1 MKQSTFSA
9 VMANNIQ
16 NLWQRYSKSLRLLLV
31 MFLTLTASTNVWGAT
46 TTTYTFSSKSWAA
59 SQGDWTSGKD
69 GNQMTSG
76 RGIQVTTGVSGANAT
91 SPESF
96 TNVSKVVVTYS
107 TNASNGAGRIKI
119 KIGTNAEVTKNVTKT
134 GGTNDRTLTYDFS
147 PNQTGNI
154 KVTVTC
160 STNSIYIKSIAITE
174 AASAVNH
181 TVTWNVNGDQSVTTQ
196 VTEGSKPTFPTT
208 PSSCDATST
217 TFYGWATATW
227 DGKINDTNG
236 KTIYTSANEMPAVNG
251 AVTYYAVFAKA
262 TTTGGGSTSKQ
273 YSFDITP
280 SNFNSTSYAANNNE
294 KTSTAKA
301 SDGSTLS
308 VKWTYYQVMLQSSA
322 MQWQK
327 SAGYIYNSTDLGT
340 INSVTVT
347 KSTGT
352 FTTYYGTSKQPSSST
367 TVGNGYFQI
376 KVGSATGQTSK
387 VTITFTKTTQGAQT
401 TTYSDY
407 LTTCASTPT
416 PTTNI
421 TLNSGLSCVTN
432 GSATVELNATKLTT
446 FTPATRTGFTCSGYW
461 SAPSGGVQVLDAD
474 GDFAAIDVQDFI
486 TDGKWTC
493 EGDVTLTPRWECSNT
508 MTLSAGEQS
517 GGTYSLS
524 KTSLPTCDC
533 TDGVRQV
540 TITATPNS
548 GYSVTDI
555 SYSGNGT
562 ATKVSGPTKNGE
574 NTEWVYQFNQEDKG
588 TGTFTVTFT
597 VIPTYTVT
605 LVPGSG
611 SVPSTTLTETSA
623 GAGVT
628 LTTPT
633 LTGCGEWTFA
643 GWAEA
648 SVDTKTTE
656 EPTLIPAGA
665 YPLTSDITL
674 YAVYQRTEE
683 MEGNGG
689 GTEVTKSVSISN
701 YATANSWANATK
713 YTTVTI
719 DENITA
725 TASTGT
731 NTGKYYESGTDWRF
745 YQTESP
751 KLTISA
757 AIGCTIK
764 TVKVTYSV
772 DKTGVLTY
780 GGTNVSSGT
789 ATTINATSA
798 TFGVGN
804 TGDATNGQV
813 RITAI
818 EVTYTTSG
826 GGSTTTTYYHSTP
839 ECGTPCT
846 DAVNVTKGIS
856 SNGSFTMVSGYQ
868 STCNGTVTVTLSNIE
883 PATGYQFSEITQSG
897 VDAAK
902 VTINNTAKTVTYAQN
917 TSGTS
922 TINVTFIEIPPTYT
936 VTWMVNGEMITP
948 TIDHMFTTNITSG
961 NPILNIPN
969 DPAAPAGCST
979 KVFVGWTTKTI
990 DSETDTP
997 PQSYIRLA
1005 ASSPLLLK
1013 M

>member
-9 VMANNIQ
+9 VMATILK
-16 NLWQRYSKSLRLLLV
+16 NLWQRYSQSLRLLLV
-31 MFLTLTASTNVWGAT
+31 MFLTLTASTAWGIEYS
-46 TTTYTFSSKSWAA
+46 YTFTAKQFSANGSKTLNSVSWTLAGNGGYWGYDGTKGQQFGSSNAPYKTLTLSTSGISGTITKIIINTSGGSSVNASFTVSVGGTQWGSSTKLTTSATAYTFTGSNSGEIKFSYTQTSSKA
-59 SQGDWTSGKD
+59 
-69 GNQMTSG
+69 
-76 RGIQVTTGVSGANAT
+76 
-91 SPESF
+91 
-96 TNVSKVVVTYS
+96 
-107 TNASNGAGRIKI
+107 
-119 KIGTNAEVTKNVTKT
+119 
-134 GGTNDRTLTYDFS
+134 L
-147 PNQTGNI
+147 
-154 KVTVTC
+154 
-160 STNSIYIKSIAITE
+160 YIKSISVIYETAAATVPVTGVSLNKSTLTLTEGDSETLTATITP
-174 AASAVNH
+174 ANATDK
-181 TVTWNVNGDQSVTTQ
+181 TVTWST
-196 VTEGSKPTFPTT
+196 S
-208 PSSCDATST
+208 DANI
-217 TFYGWATATW
+217 ATVS
-227 DGKINDTNG
+227 NG
-236 KTIYTSANEMPAVNG
+236 KVTAV
-251 AVTYYAVFAKA
+251 A
-262 TTTGGGSTSKQ
+262 
-273 YSFDITP
+273 
-280 SNFNSTSYAANNNE
+280 E
-294 KTSTAKA
+294 
-301 SDGSTLS
+301 
-308 VKWTYYQVMLQSSA
+308 
-322 MQWQK
+322 
-327 SAGYIYNSTDLGT
+327 
-340 INSVTVT
+340 
-347 KSTGT
+347 
-352 FTTYYGTSKQPSSST
+352 
-367 TVGNGYFQI
+367 
-376 KVGSATGQTSK
+376 
-387 VTITFTKTTQGAQT
+387 
-401 TTYSDY
+401 
-407 LTTCASTPT
+407 
-416 PTTNI
+416 
-421 TLNSGLSCVTN
+421 
-432 GSATVELNATKLTT
+432 
-446 FTPATRTGFTCSGYW
+446 
-461 SAPSGGVQVLDAD
+461 
-474 GDFAAIDVQDFI
+474 
-486 TDGKWTC
+486 
-493 EGDVTLTPRWECSNT
+493 
-508 MTLSAGEQS
+508 
-517 GGTYSLS
+517 
-524 KTSLPTCDC
+524 
-533 TDGVRQV
+533 
-540 TITATPNS
+540 
-548 GYSVTDI
+548 
-555 SYSGNGT
+555 GT
-562 ATKVSGPTKNGE
+562 ATITVKTKDGNKTATC
-574 NTEWVYQFNQEDKG
+574 NV
-588 TGTFTVTFT
+588 TVN
-597 VIPTYTVT
+597 PKPKYTVT

-633 LTGCGEWTFA
+633 LTGCDEWSFA

-648 SVDTKTTE
+648 SVTTETTE

-856 SNGSFTMVSGYQ
+856 SNGSFTMVSSYQ
-868 STCNGTVTVTLSNIE
+868 STCNETVTVTLSNIE

-922 TINVTFIEIPPTYT
+922 IINVTFIEIPPTYT

-948 TIDHMFTTNITSG
+948 TIDLMFTTNITSG
-961 NPILNIPN
+961 NQITLLPPP
-969 DPAAPAGCST
+969 PAAPAGCSG
-979 KVFVGWTTKTI
+979 KVFVGWTTEAI

>member
-9 VMANNIQ
+9 VMATILK
-16 NLWQRYSKSLRLLLV
+16 NLWQRYSQSLRLLLV
-31 MFLTLTASTNVWGAT
+31 MFLTLTASTAWGIEYS
-46 TTTYTFSSKSWAA
+46 YTFTAKQFSANGSKTLNSVSWTLAGNGGYWGYDGTKGQQFGSSNAPYKTLTLSTSGISGTITKIIINTSGASSVNASFTVSVGGTQWGSSTKLTTSATAYTFTGSNSGEIKFSYTQTSSKA
-59 SQGDWTSGKD
+59 
-69 GNQMTSG
+69 
-76 RGIQVTTGVSGANAT
+76 
-91 SPESF
+91 
-96 TNVSKVVVTYS
+96 
-107 TNASNGAGRIKI
+107 
-119 KIGTNAEVTKNVTKT
+119 
-134 GGTNDRTLTYDFS
+134 L
-147 PNQTGNI
+147 
-154 KVTVTC
+154 
-160 STNSIYIKSIAITE
+160 YIKSISVIYETAAATVPVTGVSLNKSTLTLTEGDSETLTATITP
-174 AASAVNH
+174 ANATDK
-181 TVTWNVNGDQSVTTQ
+181 TVTWST
-196 VTEGSKPTFPTT
+196 S
-208 PSSCDATST
+208 DANI
-217 TFYGWATATW
+217 ATVS
-227 DGKINDTNG
+227 NG
-236 KTIYTSANEMPAVNG
+236 KVTAV
-251 AVTYYAVFAKA
+251 A
-262 TTTGGGSTSKQ
+262 
-273 YSFDITP
+273 
-280 SNFNSTSYAANNNE
+280 E
-294 KTSTAKA
+294 
-301 SDGSTLS
+301 
-308 VKWTYYQVMLQSSA
+308 
-322 MQWQK
+322 
-327 SAGYIYNSTDLGT
+327 
-340 INSVTVT
+340 
-347 KSTGT
+347 
-352 FTTYYGTSKQPSSST
+352 
-367 TVGNGYFQI
+367 
-376 KVGSATGQTSK
+376 
-387 VTITFTKTTQGAQT
+387 
-401 TTYSDY
+401 
-407 LTTCASTPT
+407 
-416 PTTNI
+416 
-421 TLNSGLSCVTN
+421 
-432 GSATVELNATKLTT
+432 
-446 FTPATRTGFTCSGYW
+446 
-461 SAPSGGVQVLDAD
+461 
-474 GDFAAIDVQDFI
+474 
-486 TDGKWTC
+486 
-493 EGDVTLTPRWECSNT
+493 
-508 MTLSAGEQS
+508 
-517 GGTYSLS
+517 
-524 KTSLPTCDC
+524 
-533 TDGVRQV
+533 
-540 TITATPNS
+540 
-548 GYSVTDI
+548 
-555 SYSGNGT
+555 GT
-562 ATKVSGPTKNGE
+562 ATITVKTKDGNKTATC
-574 NTEWVYQFNQEDKG
+574 NV
-588 TGTFTVTFT
+588 TVN
-597 VIPTYTVT
+597 PKPKYTVT

-633 LTGCGEWTFA
+633 LTGCDEWSFA

-648 SVDTKTTE
+648 SVTTETTE

-856 SNGSFTMVSGYQ
+856 SNGSFTMVSSYQ
-868 STCNGTVTVTLSNIE
+868 STCNETVTVTLSNIE

-922 TINVTFIEIPPTYT
+922 IINVTFIEIPPTYT

-948 TIDHMFTTNITSG
+948 TIDLMFTTNITSG
-961 NPILNIPN
+961 NQITLLPPP
-969 DPAAPAGCST
+969 PAAPAGCSG
-979 KVFVGWTTKTI
+979 KVFVGWTTEAI

>member
-9 VMANNIQ
+9 VMATILK
-16 NLWQRYSKSLRLLLV
+16 NLWQRYSQSLRLLLV
-31 MFLTLTASTNVWGAT
+31 MFLTLTASTAWGIEYS
-46 TTTYTFSSKSWAA
+46 YTFTAKQFSANGSKTLNSVSWTLAGNGGYWGYDGTKGQQFGSGSAPYKTLTLSTSGISGTITKIIINTSGASSVNASFTVSVGGTQWGSSTKLTTSATAYTFTGSNSGEIKFSYTQTSSKA
-59 SQGDWTSGKD
+59 
-69 GNQMTSG
+69 
-76 RGIQVTTGVSGANAT
+76 
-91 SPESF
+91 
-96 TNVSKVVVTYS
+96 
-107 TNASNGAGRIKI
+107 
-119 KIGTNAEVTKNVTKT
+119 
-134 GGTNDRTLTYDFS
+134 L
-147 PNQTGNI
+147 
-154 KVTVTC
+154 
-160 STNSIYIKSIAITE
+160 YIKSISVIYETAAATVPVTGVSLNKSTLTLTEGDSETLTATITP
-174 AASAVNH
+174 ANATDK
-181 TVTWNVNGDQSVTTQ
+181 TVTWST
-196 VTEGSKPTFPTT
+196 S
-208 PSSCDATST
+208 DANI
-217 TFYGWATATW
+217 ATVS
-227 DGKINDTNG
+227 NG
-236 KTIYTSANEMPAVNG
+236 KVTAV
-251 AVTYYAVFAKA
+251 A
-262 TTTGGGSTSKQ
+262 
-273 YSFDITP
+273 
-280 SNFNSTSYAANNNE
+280 E
-294 KTSTAKA
+294 
-301 SDGSTLS
+301 
-308 VKWTYYQVMLQSSA
+308 
-322 MQWQK
+322 
-327 SAGYIYNSTDLGT
+327 
-340 INSVTVT
+340 
-347 KSTGT
+347 
-352 FTTYYGTSKQPSSST
+352 
-367 TVGNGYFQI
+367 
-376 KVGSATGQTSK
+376 
-387 VTITFTKTTQGAQT
+387 
-401 TTYSDY
+401 
-407 LTTCASTPT
+407 
-416 PTTNI
+416 
-421 TLNSGLSCVTN
+421 
-432 GSATVELNATKLTT
+432 
-446 FTPATRTGFTCSGYW
+446 
-461 SAPSGGVQVLDAD
+461 
-474 GDFAAIDVQDFI
+474 
-486 TDGKWTC
+486 
-493 EGDVTLTPRWECSNT
+493 
-508 MTLSAGEQS
+508 
-517 GGTYSLS
+517 
-524 KTSLPTCDC
+524 
-533 TDGVRQV
+533 
-540 TITATPNS
+540 
-548 GYSVTDI
+548 
-555 SYSGNGT
+555 GT
-562 ATKVSGPTKNGE
+562 ATITVKTKDGNKTATC
-574 NTEWVYQFNQEDKG
+574 NV
-588 TGTFTVTFT
+588 TVN
-597 VIPTYTVT
+597 PKPKYTVT

-922 TINVTFIEIPPTYT
+922 IINVTFIEIPPTYT

-948 TIDHMFTTNITSG
+948 TIDLMFTTNITSG
-961 NPILNIPN
+961 NQITLLPPP
-969 DPAAPAGCST
+969 PAAPAGCSG
-979 KVFVGWTTKTI
+979 KVFVGWTTEAI